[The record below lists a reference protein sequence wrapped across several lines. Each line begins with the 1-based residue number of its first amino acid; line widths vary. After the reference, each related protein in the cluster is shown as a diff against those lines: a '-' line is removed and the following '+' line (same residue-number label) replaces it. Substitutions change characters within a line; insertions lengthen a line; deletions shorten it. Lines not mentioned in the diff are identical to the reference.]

1 MAVWE
6 IELGDNGRIS
16 RLRADTCDL
25 RVSDGTDIYIHIYY
39 FTDYILS
46 IILPYKPPQ

>member
-16 RLRADTCDL
+16 PLEADTCDL
-25 RVSDGTDIYIHIYY
+25 RVSDDIRIYCY
-39 FTDYILS
+39 SDYILS